1 LEVANHHQ
9 ERYPLLTTDLPFKRR
24 VKSSACRFNTYNLVK
39 DSTLNLRA
47 EPFNHLAIYQSVRN
61 PLTHGLR
68 IVATMA
74 DSTLKSNLTEAMKD
88 AMRAKDKFRLGA
100 IRLAL
105 AEIKRVEVDERV
117 ELDDER
123 VTAILDK
130 MVKQRR
136 DSIKQFEAADRHELA
151 AVEKDEI
158 VVLQEFLPQPLT
170 EEESETIIKAAIAE
184 SGAASMQDMGKVMA
198 LVRPQV
204 VGRVD
209 MGAVSAKIKAL
220 LV

>member
-1 LEVANHHQ
+1 
-9 ERYPLLTTDLPFKRR
+9 
-24 VKSSACRFNTYNLVK
+24 
-39 DSTLNLRA
+39 
-47 EPFNHLAIYQSVRN
+47 
-61 PLTHGLR
+61 
-68 IVATMA
+68 MA
-74 DSTLKSNLTEAMKD
+74 DCPLKAQLTEAMKD

-105 AEIKRVEVDERV
+105 ADIKRVEVDERI

-136 DSIKQFEAADRHELA
+136 ESIKQFEAADRLELA

-158 VVLQEFLPQPLT
+158 AVLQTFLPQPLS
-170 EEESETIIKAAIAE
+170 EEETEALIKAAISD
-184 SGAASMQDMGKVMA
+184 SGAASMQDMGKVMS

-220 LV
+220 LA